1 MNLCNWAYA
10 VTAAVILA
18 AASACV
24 TTPAKS
30 PQQAER
36 DRETAADVQRAL
48 AADKSIYT
56 EHVNVRADNGV
67 VHLSGYIWSDTD
79 RYDVEQTVES
89 VPGVN
94 KVVDEMDLEREGID
108 NSPVSR

>member
-67 VHLSGYIWSDTD
+67 VHLSGY
-79 RYDVEQTVES
+79 Y
-89 VPGVN
+89 GVTLTATMSSRPSN
-94 KVVDEMDLEREGID
+94 RCPASTRSSTRWI
-108 NSPVSR
+108 SSARVSTIRP